1 MGQGWWLEV
10 GRVGLG
16 LEVGRVRVGGYGWV
30 RAGGEGGG
38 MGQGWWLE
46 VGRVVSGGGLAGRWG
61 GLGLA
66 ARGGSGQEGRAKI
79 TKFQGL
85 SSASE
90 ASLAHWR

>member
-46 VGRVVSGGGLAGRWG
+46 VGRVVLGGWFGREVGWVRVG
-61 GLGLA
+61 G
-66 ARGGSGQEGRAKI
+66 
-79 TKFQGL
+79 
-85 SSASE
+85 
-90 ASLAHWR
+90 